1 MVGFIFIIAAVVVL
15 ILSWKSTRI
24 RKGFKIAIT
33 VICLLFIFWGFRGCF
48 RSNSNGPTLRIGEI
62 MSITEDNGA
71 VTIQVKMPVWS
82 DETKYLLIQESF
94 DNVAQLIQKDG
105 YNYCSSIHY
114 EGYVQLETPEK
125 VWDEKVIE
133 FTILKDTIDGV
144 YNGNIDAD
152 YLRNSAENYW
162 VSDRITQ

>member
-15 ILSWKSTRI
+15 ILSWKSSRI

-71 VTIQVKMPVWS
+71 VTIQAKMPVWS
-82 DETKYLLIQESF
+82 DETADRVIAQSFENVERLIE
-94 DNVAQLIQKDG
+94 DDG
-105 YNYCSSIHY
+105 YDKYNQINY
-114 EGYVQLETPEK
+114 EAYVTVESPDR
-125 VWDEKVIE
+125 VWDEKVLS
-133 FTILKDTIDGV
+133 FTFDKETISRIHDDL
-144 YNGNIDAD
+144 ISEP
-152 YLRNSAENYW
+152 YLRNFAGDLW
-162 VSDRITQ
+162 ISDRIAE